1 MFSPPPHGFFP
12 ANRRAARMQRNDE
25 PQDER
30 RPYRRPRL
38 VVHGTLLDVT
48 LASTTRNKNDPA
60 QGGRTRT

>member
-1 MFSPPPHGFFP
+1 
-12 ANRRAARMQRNDE
+12 MQRNDE